1 MEKLSPHYG
10 LADVDRLIQLG
21 QIRVTRSAREGAI
34 ALGIDFPG
42 MIAVVAKLTI
52 RDFYKSMTT
61 HADHTIWQD
70 VYHAKAPDGRRIYL
84 KLTIIDSILIVSFKE
99 L

>member
-10 LADVDRLIQLG
+10 LASVEQLIQLG
-21 QIRVTRSAREGAI
+21 RVRATRSAREGAV

-42 MIAVVAKLTI
+42 MVTVIAKLTI

-61 HADHTIWQD
+61 HTDHTIWQD
-70 VYHAKAPDGRRIYL
+70 VYHAEAPDGRRIYL
-84 KLTIIDSILIVSFKE
+84 KLTIIDSVLIVSFKE

>member
-1 MEKLSPHYG
+1 LEKLSPHYG
-10 LADVDRLIQLG
+10 LADVEELIELG
-21 QIRVTRSAREGAI
+21 RVRATRSAREGAV

-42 MIAVVAKLTI
+42 MVAVVAKLTM
-52 RDFYKSMTT
+52 REFYKSMTT

-70 VYHAKAPDGRRIYL
+70 VYHAEAPGGQRIYL
-84 KLTIIDSILIVSFKE
+84 KLTIIDSVLIVSFKE